1 MNRDLVVAVANK
13 VNDVDSVILWDILKK
28 TRPEE
33 WWNID
38 RTNTM
43 YQLCLNMLEDME
55 REEE

>member
-13 VNDVDSVILWDILKK
+13 VNDEDSVILWDILKK
-28 TRPEE
+28 TRSEE

-43 YQLCLNMLEDME
+43 YQLCLNMLEDVE
-55 REEE
+55 SEEE